1 MRSTF
6 AKKILEETP
15 LETRVF
21 VKKYA
26 DILVRI
32 NQLLKEKGWSQQNLA
47 EALQKKPSEISKW
60 LSGNHNLTLRS
71 IAKLEAKLGSDIL
84 YVPRTSGFTK
94 AVGTKVEMTVY
105 NNQPVKPNI
114 AFTHS
119 VKLQYKQTA

>member
-1 MRSTF
+1 MRSAIT
-6 AKKILEETP
+6 KQILDETP
-15 LETRVF
+15 TETRVF

-47 EALQKKPSEISKW
+47 EALGKKPSEVSKW

-71 IAKLEAKLGSDIL
+71 IAKLEAELGSDIL
-84 YVPRTSGFTK
+84 YVPRSSGFTK

-105 NNQPVKPNI
+105 NNAPVKPSI

-119 VKLQYKQTA
+119 LKLQYKETA